1 MGQQDNLLG
10 TENKLVDAQEQ
21 ISELNRYVRCA
32 PPIYENKSGLKSII
46 KILHST

>member
-10 TENKLVDAQEQ
+10 TENKLVDALEQ
-21 ISELNRYVRCA
+21 ISDLNRYVGTTQYMI
-32 PPIYENKSGLKSII
+32 PNQSIKSII